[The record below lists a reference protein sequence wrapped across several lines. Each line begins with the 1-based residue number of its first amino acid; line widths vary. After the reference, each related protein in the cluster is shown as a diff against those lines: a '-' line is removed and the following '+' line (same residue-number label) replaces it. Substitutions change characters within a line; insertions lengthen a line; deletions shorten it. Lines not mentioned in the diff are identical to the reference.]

1 MSNFNP
7 SRRKFLSNSSKVALM
22 ASATPFISTLS
33 MINEAA
39 AQSASDYKALVCVF
53 LFGGNDY
60 ASVSNKTV
68 PHVPPVVVPVEI
80 CCCTLK

>member
-33 MINEAA
+33 MINEADKLMYD
-39 AQSASDYKALVCVF
+39 SKRRDKD
-53 LFGGNDY
+53 G
-60 ASVSNKTV
+60 
-68 PHVPPVVVPVEI
+68 I
-80 CCCTLK
+80 